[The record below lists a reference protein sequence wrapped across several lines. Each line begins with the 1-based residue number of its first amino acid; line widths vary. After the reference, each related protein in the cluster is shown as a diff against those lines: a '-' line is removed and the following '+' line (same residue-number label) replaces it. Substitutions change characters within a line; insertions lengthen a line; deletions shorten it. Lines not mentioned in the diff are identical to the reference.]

1 MKKPSLSFHRLPLN
15 NKKQLKV
22 WIHKIGRKN
31 LPVNSNTRVC
41 SEHFVNSAGRRLRKD
56 EFPSR
61 NLPILPT
68 SVILP
73 VKRKSP
79 KKRSKH
85 VGDRSGSDEE
95 GEPAPV
101 QDYDC
106 DQCCSTELTVADIK
120 CMEERIEEMKE
131 ELRELKHENAAL
143 KFSLAN
149 IADNDKKVSFYTG
162 FPTYAALMACFKF
175 LGPAVNQLIYWNSKL
190 DDTCETK
197 RKGRPRTLAPIEEFF
212 VVLVRLRLGLLEQDL
227 ADRFGLSC
235 ATISRIF
242 TTWINFMYL
251 KLKEIPLW
259 PPRDIVQANMPKC
272 FRNLYP
278 TTRVIIDAT
287 EVYIEKPSLPDLQQM
302 TFSNYKNN
310 NTFKGLIGISP
321 SGAITFVSS
330 LFSGSISDKELT
342 RQSGLLA
349 LLEKGDSIMADRG
362 FDIEAD
368 LIPLG
373 VKLNIPP
380 FLKGKSQLSENEMVA
395 TRRIASVRIHVERAM
410 ERIKNYHIF
419 DKDIPSSSTDL
430 ADQIFF
436 VCSVLSNFWPPLC
449 E

>member
-1 MKKPSLSFHRLPLN
+1 M
-15 NKKQLKV
+15 

-41 SEHFVNSAGRRLRKD
+41 SKHFVKSVGRRLRKD

-61 NLPILPT
+61 NLPVLPT
-68 SVILP
+68 SVIVP
-73 VKRKSP
+73 FKRKSP
-79 KKRSKH
+79 RKRSEH
-85 VGDRSGSDEE
+85 VEDLPESDDGSLLP
-95 GEPAPV
+95 G
-101 QDYDC
+101 QDFEY
-106 DQCCSTELTVADIK
+106 DQCCSTDLTIADIK
-120 CMEERIEEMKE
+120 RMEEQIEEMKKQ
-131 ELRELKHENAAL
+131 LSQLKHENATL
-143 KFSLAN
+143 KFSLVN

-162 FPTYAALMACFKF
+162 FPTYTTLMACFKF

-190 DDTCETK
+190 DDTCEVK
-197 RKGRPRTLAPIEEFF
+197 KKGRPRTLTPIEEFF
-212 VVLVRLRLGLLEQDL
+212 LVLVRLRLGLLEQDL

-251 KLKEIPLW
+251 KLKDIPLW
-259 PPRDIVQANMPKC
+259 PPRDVVQANMPKC
-272 FRNLYP
+272 FRDLYP
-278 TTRVIIDAT
+278 TTRVITDAT

-342 RQSGLLA
+342 RQSGILA

-362 FDIEAD
+362 FDIEVD

-380 FLKGKSQLSENEMVA
+380 FLKGKTQLSEKEMVE

-410 ERIKNYHIF
+410 ELIKNYHIF
-419 DKDIPSSSTDL
+419 DKHIPSSSTDL
-430 ADQIFF
+430 ANQIFF

-449 E
+449 

>member
-1 MKKPSLSFHRLPLN
+1 
-15 NKKQLKV
+15 
-22 WIHKIGRKN
+22 
-31 LPVNSNTRVC
+31 
-41 SEHFVNSAGRRLRKD
+41 
-56 EFPSR
+56 
-61 NLPILPT
+61 
-68 SVILP
+68 
-73 VKRKSP
+73 
-79 KKRSKH
+79 
-85 VGDRSGSDEE
+85 
-95 GEPAPV
+95 
-101 QDYDC
+101 
-106 DQCCSTELTVADIK
+106 
-120 CMEERIEEMKE
+120 
-131 ELRELKHENAAL
+131 
-143 KFSLAN
+143 
-149 IADNDKKVSFYTG
+149 
-162 FPTYAALMACFKF
+162 
-175 LGPAVNQLIYWNSKL
+175 
-190 DDTCETK
+190 
-197 RKGRPRTLAPIEEFF
+197 
-212 VVLVRLRLGLLEQDL
+212 
-227 ADRFGLSC
+227 
-235 ATISRIF
+235 
-242 TTWINFMYL
+242 MYL

-272 FRNLYP
+272 FRDLYP

-368 LIPLG
+368 LI
-373 VKLNIPP
+373 NIPP

-395 TRRIASVRIHVERAM
+395 THRIASVRIHVERAM

-430 ADQIFF
+430 ADQLFL
-436 VCSVLSNFWPPLC
+436 CVLYFWPPLC